1 VEEKILTLQKH
12 KLKLSENLIQ
22 NEENVVKT
30 LTREDIEMLMS

>member
-1 VEEKILTLQKH
+1 VEEKILKLQKH

-22 NEENVVKT
+22 NEENVVKA